1 MLGLAEISPQ
11 KWAKIVWHFILQ
23 PKNKEQILSLFAPTR
38 TANIVATQ
46 LKYATGQEKGKKVNF
61 LQVLEKEEALEVL
74 QLVLG
79 KDRHT
84 KHLLQMLPRQKKR
97 INRPSLS

>member
-23 PKNKEQILSLFAPTR
+23 FQNKEQILSLFAPTQ
-38 TANIVATQ
+38 TANVMAIQ
-46 LKYATGQEKGKKVNF
+46 LKYATSQEERRKVNF
-61 LQVLEKEEALEVL
+61 LQVLEKEKALEVL

-97 INRPSLS
+97 INRSSLS